1 MKRKSVN
8 TVKALLIMGVL
19 LGTINMTAC
28 GKTEIQDDVIIIAE
42 SEEVS
47 DNNEENIKEKT
58 IKDSNITVGKRDTL
72 GEEEFEQMLKNEEF
86 QKRMLMTMNRIRME
100 RLTKPMCIGKFGKIL

>member
-8 TVKALLIMGVL
+8 TVRTLLIMGIL
-19 LGTINMTAC
+19 LGAINMTAC

-42 SEEVS
+42 SEEAS
-47 DNNEENIKEKT
+47 DNDDNIKEKT

-72 GEEEFEQMLKNEEF
+72 GEEEFRQMLKNEEF

-100 RLTKPMCIGKFGKIL
+100 RLTKPMCIGKLF

>member
-8 TVKALLIMGVL
+8 TVRTLLIMGVL
-19 LGTINMTAC
+19 LGAINMTAC

-42 SEEVS
+42 SEETS
-47 DNNEENIKEKT
+47 NNNDNIKEKT

>member
-8 TVKALLIMGVL
+8 TIKALLIMGIL

-42 SEEVS
+42 SAE
-47 DNNEENIKEKT
+47 T
-58 IKDSNITVGKRDTL
+58 QGK
-72 GEEEFEQMLKNEEF
+72 EEFKQLMKDIDF
-86 QKRMLMTMNRIRME
+86 QKRVITTMNRVRME
-100 RLTKPMCIGKFGKIL
+100 QLTKPMHIGKFGKIF

>member
-8 TVKALLIMGVL
+8 TIKALLIMGIL

-42 SEEVS
+42 SEE
-47 DNNEENIKEKT
+47 T
-58 IKDSNITVGKRDTL
+58 Q
-72 GEEEFEQMLKNEEF
+72 GEEEFKQLMKDVDF
-86 QKRMLMTMNRIRME
+86 QKRMITTMNRIRME
-100 RLTKPMCIGKFGKIL
+100 QLTKPTYIGKIF

>member
-8 TVKALLIMGVL
+8 TVRTLLIMGVL
-19 LGTINMTAC
+19 LGAINMTAC

-42 SEEVS
+42 SEEAS

-72 GEEEFEQMLKNEEF
+72 GEEEFRQMLKNEEF
-86 QKRMLMTMNRIRME
+86 QKRMLMTMNRMRME
-100 RLTKPMCIGKFGKIL
+100 RLTKPIHIGKLF

>member
-8 TVKALLIMGVL
+8 TVRALLIMGVL
-19 LGTINMTAC
+19 LGAINMTAC

-42 SEEVS
+42 SEEAS
-47 DNNEENIKEKT
+47 GNDDSIKEKT

-72 GEEEFEQMLKNEEF
+72 GEEEFRQMLKNEEF
-86 QKRMLMTMNRIRME
+86 QKRMIMTMNRMRME
-100 RLTKPMCIGKFGKIL
+100 RLTKPIHIGKLF

>member
-8 TVKALLIMGVL
+8 TVKTLVIMGVL

-28 GKTEIQDDVIIIAE
+28 GKTEVQDDVIIIAE
-42 SEEVS
+42 SEETN

-72 GEEEFEQMLKNEEF
+72 GEEEFKQLMKNEEF
-86 QKRMLMTMNRIRME
+86 QKRMIMTMNRIRME
-100 RLTKPMCIGKFGKIL
+100 QLTKPMHIGKLF

>member
-8 TVKALLIMGVL
+8 TIKALLIMGIL

-42 SEEVS
+42 SEE
-47 DNNEENIKEKT
+47 T
-58 IKDSNITVGKRDTL
+58 Q
-72 GEEEFEQMLKNEEF
+72 GEEEFEQMLKNVDF
-86 QKRMLMTMNRIRME
+86 QKRMITTMNRIRME
-100 RLTKPMCIGKFGKIL
+100 QLTKPTYIGKIF

>member
-8 TVKALLIMGVL
+8 TVKALLIMGIL

-42 SEEVS
+42 SEE
-47 DNNEENIKEKT
+47 T
-58 IKDSNITVGKRDTL
+58 Q
-72 GEEEFEQMLKNEEF
+72 GEEEFKQLMKDADF
-86 QKRMLMTMNRIRME
+86 QKRMITTMNRIRME
-100 RLTKPMCIGKFGKIL
+100 QLTKPTYIGKIF

>member
-8 TVKALLIMGVL
+8 TVRTLLIMGVL
-19 LGTINMTAC
+19 LGAINMTAC

-42 SEEVS
+42 SEEAS

-72 GEEEFEQMLKNEEF
+72 GEEEFRQMLKNEEF

-100 RLTKPMCIGKFGKIL
+100 RLTKPIHIGKLF

>member
-1 MKRKSVN
+1 MKRKGVN

-19 LGTINMTAC
+19 LGAINMTAC
-28 GKTEIQDDVIIIAE
+28 GKTEVQDDVIIIAE

-47 DNNEENIKEKT
+47 DNDDNIKEKT

-72 GEEEFEQMLKNEEF
+72 GEEEFRQMLKNEEF
-86 QKRMLMTMNRIRME
+86 QKRMIMTMNRMRME
-100 RLTKPMCIGKFGKIL
+100 RLTKPIHIGKLF

>member
-8 TVKALLIMGVL
+8 TVRALLIMGIL
-19 LGTINMTAC
+19 LGAINMTAC

-42 SEEVS
+42 SEEAS
-47 DNNEENIKEKT
+47 DNDDNIKEKT

-72 GEEEFEQMLKNEEF
+72 GEEEFRQMLKNEEF
-86 QKRMLMTMNRIRME
+86 QKRMIMTMNRMRME
-100 RLTKPMCIGKFGKIL
+100 RLTKPIHIGKLF

>member
-8 TVKALLIMGVL
+8 TVRTLLIMGVL
-19 LGTINMTAC
+19 LGAINMTAC

-42 SEEVS
+42 SEEAS

-72 GEEEFEQMLKNEEF
+72 GEEEFKQMLKNEEF

-100 RLTKPMCIGKFGKIL
+100 QLTKPMHIGKLL

>member
-8 TVKALLIMGVL
+8 TVRALLIMGIL
-19 LGTINMTAC
+19 LGAINMTAC
-28 GKTEIQDDVIIIAE
+28 SKSEIQDDVVIIAE
-42 SEEVS
+42 SEEAS

-72 GEEEFEQMLKNEEF
+72 GEEEFRQMLKNEEF
-86 QKRMLMTMNRIRME
+86 QKRMIMTMNRMRME
-100 RLTKPMCIGKFGKIL
+100 RLTKPIHIGKLF

>member
-8 TVKALLIMGVL
+8 TVRTLLIMGVL
-19 LGTINMTAC
+19 LGAINMTAC
-28 GKTEIQDDVIIIAE
+28 GKPEIQDDVVIIAE
-42 SEEVS
+42 SEEAS

-72 GEEEFEQMLKNEEF
+72 GEEEFRQMLKNEEF
-86 QKRMLMTMNRIRME
+86 QKRMIMTMNRMRME
-100 RLTKPMCIGKFGKIL
+100 QLTKPMCIGKLF